1 MHAHAHIMDGPA
13 LASCFAMAE
22 RSAIW
27 PRLAALF
34 AMCAFLLPLS
44 AGQDL
49 ARMHSMQKRLAELG
63 ALRQSDAAAGNMFS
77 ERMKLAMETFAHYWA
92 DLPTA
97 STVDEAKDAAEWDR
111 RLVRETVKKV
121 GVSPQCGAALE
132 KLRSVNGSGVYKVP
146 VLYEMIDAFGK
157 PPSGVLQGNT
167 YAMGDFDQCL
177 SNRPYTQYCFGNVTI
192 RDSQVPI
199 KLSLSTGLCLP
210 SNCTIDDVE
219 AELTQLNQLIAQYG
233 VEVLLG
239 GKNVTVCQAD
249 PATPYS
255 WGTYVMLVVCCL
267 FGFLAL
273 LGSVFDFV
281 LQFRARLAMPHRRY
295 KGTKIN
301 SRGFVQD
308 NNKQLQDSSD
318 SLERAPILGKSCD
331 QQDQQLPKVY
341 DFVLA
346 FSLFKVLRTIM
357 STEQP
362 AAAIT
367 SVHGIRVLSMFW
379 VILCHTHIW
388 VFLDSG
394 VSNPLHVIDNV
405 APRFSFQAILN
416 GFFSVDSFFFL
427 SGLLTAYLTLRQL
440 SRCRGTLSYVKVLVM
455 YYVHRILR
463 LTPAYAFVLFFTWT
477 VIPIMGNGPK
487 WPQVAGPDSYLVT
500 TCEKYWWTNLLY
512 INNLY
517 PWKLEAGCISWTW
530 YLGNDM
536 QFYVIGPLMI
546 IPLYF
551 LFPLGLAVVGIL
563 LMMSFAIT
571 GALAGHFKY
580 PASVFFPLADSTL
593 PNQGPP
599 WDYTD
604 LLYSKPWSRVQP
616 YLVGI
621 VLGYFLYR
629 KARIPFNRWVNLMV
643 YIPLW
648 GWAIFFGV
656 ITVYSTY
663 PAYHGHMFTPA
674 ANVMYITFSRFA
686 YGVALALLVF
696 ICHNG
701 YGWIVNSFLSMKLW
715 VPLGRLCFN
724 AYLVHP
730 LVLTVLFG
738 TRRQPVYYTDYSLAL
753 YAVGVIVLSFGA
765 AAVVTVFVEF
775 PLSNVELALF
785 KMVGLARRE
794 STRQVEEP
802 TKKEDQPSEK
812 T

>member
-1 MHAHAHIMDGPA
+1 
-13 LASCFAMAE
+13 MAP
-22 RSAIW
+22 RSAIC
-27 PRLAALF
+27 PQLAAFL
-34 AMCAFLLPLS
+34 AACAFLLPLS

-49 ARMHSMQKRLAELG
+49 ARLQSMKERLSQIG
-63 ALRQSDAAAGNMFS
+63 ILRQSDAATGNMFS
-77 ERMKLAMETFAHYWA
+77 EKIKLALETFAHYWA

-97 STVDEAKDAAEWDR
+97 SAVDEVKDAAGLDLVSR
-111 RLVRETVKKV
+111 RLRESV

-132 KLRSVNGSGVYKVP
+132 KLRSVNGSGVYNVP
-146 VLYEMIDAFGK
+146 VFYEMIDAFGK
-157 PPSGVLQGNT
+157 PPSGVLQGNA
-167 YAMGDFDQCL
+167 YALGDFDQCL
-177 SNRPYTQYCFGNVTI
+177 SNRPYTQYCLTSVTI

-199 KLSLSTGLCLP
+199 SLSLFTGLCLP

-219 AELTQLNQLIAQYG
+219 AELTQLNQLIASFG
-233 VEVLLG
+233 IVVFLG
-239 GKNVTVCQAD
+239 DKNGTVCQAD

-267 FGFLAL
+267 FGSLAL
-273 LGSVFDFV
+273 LGSAFDLTLRFHTI
-281 LQFRARLAMPHRRY
+281 LAAMPWHYRR
-295 KGTKIN
+295 
-301 SRGFVQD
+301 
-308 NNKQLQDSSD
+308 NNNMPMISSLQDDSD
-318 SLERAPILGKSCD
+318 SLERTPILGKIIT
-331 QQDQQLPKVY
+331 QQRWQVPKVF
-341 DFVLA
+341 DFILA

-367 SVHGIRVLSMFW
+367 SVNGIRVLSMFW
-379 VILCHTHIW
+379 VILCHTHLW

-394 VSNPLHVIDNV
+394 ISNPLHVINNV
-405 APRFSFQAILN
+405 ATRFSCQALLN

-477 VIPIMGNGPK
+477 MIPIIGNGPK
-487 WPQVAGPDSYLVT
+487 WPQVAGPDSGFIT
-500 TCEKYWWTNLLY
+500 SCEKYWWTNLLY

-517 PWKLEAGCISWTW
+517 PWKMGDECIGWTW

-604 LLYSKPWSRVQP
+604 LLYSKPWSRIQP

-621 VLGYFLYR
+621 VLGYLLYR
-629 KARIPFNRWVNLMV
+629 KARIPFNRCVNLIL

-656 ITVYSTY
+656 ITVYGTY

-715 VPLGRLCFN
+715 VPLSRLCFN

-730 LVLTVLFG
+730 LVLTVIFG
-738 TRRQPVYYTDYSLAL
+738 SQRQPVYYTDYSLAL

-802 TKKEDQPSEK
+802 TKEDQPIEK

>member
-1 MHAHAHIMDGPA
+1 
-13 LASCFAMAE
+13 MAVDP
-22 RSAIW
+22 RSALW
-27 PRLAALF
+27 YQLAALL
-34 AMCAFLLPLS
+34 AAYAFLLPLS

-49 ARMHSMQKRLAELG
+49 ARLQSMQKRLAQLG
-63 ALRQSDAAAGNMFS
+63 ALRQSDAAGEIVTLS
-77 ERMKLAMETFAHYWA
+77 ERMKLAMETFAHNWHDFPVA
-92 DLPTA
+92 IAVP
-97 STVDEAKDAAEWDR
+97 EAQDVAGSDWR
-111 RLVRETVKKV
+111 MVRETGERM
-121 GVSPQCGAALE
+121 GVSSQCEAALE
-132 KLRSVNGSGVYKVP
+132 KLHSVNGSGIYKVP
-146 VLYEMIDAFGK
+146 VYYEMLDAFGK

-167 YAMGDFDQCL
+167 YALGDFDQCL
-177 SNRPYTQYCFGNVTI
+177 SNRPYTQYCLASVKIEDT
-192 RDSQVPI
+192 QVPI
-199 KLSLSTGLCLP
+199 PLSLFTGLCLP

-219 AELTQLNQLIAQYG
+219 AMVILINESISSYHIKISIENG
-233 VEVLLG
+233 
-239 GKNVTVCQAD
+239 TVCQAD
-249 PATPYS
+249 PAMPYS
-255 WGTYVMLVVCCL
+255 WGTRVMLFVCSLFVLLAVLGSIFDCVVQ
-267 FGFLAL
+267 FRIRLAL
-273 LGSVFDFV
+273 
-281 LQFRARLAMPHRRY
+281 PCRY
-295 KGTKIN
+295 
-301 SRGFVQD
+301 RGKNIPSPVQD
-308 NNKQLQDSSD
+308 DDSQDASD
-318 SLERAPILGKSCD
+318 SLERTPILGQCND
-331 QQDQQLPKVY
+331 QRNQQLPKVF

-346 FSLFKVLRTIM
+346 FSLFKIIRTIV

-379 VILCHTHIW
+379 VILCHTHYW
-388 VFLDSG
+388 VALVAD
-394 VSNPLHVIDNV
+394 VANPLHVINNI
-405 APRFSFQAILN
+405 ATRFTFQAILN

-427 SGLLTAYLTLRQL
+427 SGLLTSYLTLRQL

-477 VIPIMGNGPK
+477 VLPILGNGPK
-487 WPQVAGPDSYLVT
+487 WPQIAGPDSISVT

-517 PWKLEAGCISWTW
+517 PWKMEDECIGWTW

-563 LMMSFAIT
+563 MMMSFAIT
-571 GALAGHFKY
+571 AALAVHFKY
-580 PASVFFPLADSTL
+580 PASVFFPILVDRTL

-599 WDYTD
+599 WDYSD
-604 LLYSKPWSRVQP
+604 VLYSKPWSRVQP

-629 KARIPFNRWVNLMV
+629 KARIPFSRWVNLML

-648 GWAIFFGV
+648 VWAIILGTF
-656 ITVYSTY
+656 TVYITY

-674 ANVMYITFSRFA
+674 ANVLYITFSRFI
-686 YGVALALLVF
+686 YGVALAMLVF

-701 YGWIVNSFLSMKLW
+701 YGCVVNSFLSMKMW
-715 VPLGRLCFN
+715 IPLSRLCFN

-730 LVLTVLFG
+730 LVLTALFG
-738 TRRQPVYYTDYSLAL
+738 SRRQPVYYTDYSLAL
-753 YAVGVIVLSFGA
+753 FAVGVIVLSFGA

-775 PLSNVELALF
+775 PLSNVEMALF

-794 STRQVEEP
+794 STRQVEDSEVKREP
-802 TKKEDQPSEK
+802 PAG
-812 T
+812 